1 MESRERTV
9 NATQLARGARLSAM
23 LSVSPEPDWLAAVT
37 RDLTQLKWMVG
48 INLVVLITIV
58 AVLFVQ

>member
-1 MESRERTV
+1 V